1 MNQPTSNAA
10 SLLGRLQ
17 KQIAAMQQ
25 INRDQRKKQEREL
38 ELKQKGLK

>member
-1 MNQPTSNAA
+1 MENSPT
-10 SLLGRLQ
+10 LLSRLQ
-17 KQIAAMQQ
+17 KQIAAMQK